1 MEKVKLN
8 ANEIVRPYVLSVALL
23 LTGYSSGSFALDDEE
38 QLKIKQG
45 IDVSFS
51 LGFVNNEFNAK

>member
-8 ANEIVRPYVLSVALL
+8 ANEIVRLYVLSAALL
-23 LTGYSSGSFALDDEE
+23 LTGYSSGSFALDDEK